1 MERPKVIFLDAVGTL
16 IGVKGSVGEVYR
28 QIAQEFD
35 VEVSADTLNKAFID
49 SFKASPPPIFLDAD
63 SQDILQR
70 EFDWWRII
78 ALNTFESAGVLKQF
92 ADFSAFFSELYIHF
106 GTAEPWFV
114 YPDVLP
120 ALVNWRRMGIE
131 LGVISNFDSRIY
143 SVLQSLGLRDF
154 FASITISTQARAA
167 KPDPQIFTIALE
179 KHGCSPEAAWHI
191 GDSVEE
197 DYNGAK
203 AAGLRGILINREQ
216 KSALA
221 SQSL

>member
-16 IGVKGSVGEVYR
+16 IGVKDSVGEVYR

-35 VEVSADTLNKAFID
+35 VEVDADTLNKAFTA
-49 SFKASPPPIFLDAD
+49 SFKAAPPPIFLDAD

-78 ALNTFESAGVLKQF
+78 ALNTFEGAGVLKQF
-92 ADFSAFFSELYIHF
+92 SDFSAFFSELYIHF
-106 GTAEPWFV
+106 GTAQPWFV

-131 LGVISNFDSRIY
+131 LGVLSNFDSRIY

-154 FASITISTQARAA
+154 FTSITISTQARAA
-167 KPDPQIFTIALE
+167 KPDPQIFAIALE
-179 KHGCSPEAAWHI
+179 KHNCSPEAAWHI
-191 GDSVEE
+191 GDSVDE

-216 KSALA
+216 KPALSA
-221 SQSL
+221 QSL